1 MKNIRMLFVVWLI
14 LLSSGWTHS
23 VGIFAADVTRSD
35 IETAIKAL
43 RDYSQIQ
50 GREKPARVEALVQQT
65 YQRPA
70 LRIHLERQM
79 IQVLKSEAPWEVR
92 KFICQQLWMMG
103 TDESVPTLAGM
114 LTDTQS
120 VEMACYALRNHQSPL
135 ASQALIEALGK
146 VKGRSLLSV
155 INLIGDRR
163 EDRSVPA
170 LIRLSNESDREA
182 VESAIAALGKIATEP
197 AVSFLRKLRHR
208 RNTPQQLL
216 IAQAYLQSGQELADR
231 SKNKEA
237 LAVYRDL
244 FQSTVL
250 TRIRRGALLGM
261 METGGAEVVPVV
273 MGVLRG
279 NDWKL
284 KTAAIAN
291 SHLLQGEAVTKQLIV
306 EFQKSTPDIQVLLL
320 EAIVEREKSR
330 VLPFLTEAIGSRSA
344 DVRAAAIRELGT
356 HGTRSSIPVL
366 VDVLS
371 RGASKEET
379 QAASA
384 SLRRIGGTGVEE
396 ALLQSMDQTP
406 SAVRPELIRIIADRK
421 IPDATDAL
429 LTQAVHSDADVA
441 KAALKALGLLAGAKN
456 QSDLIKILTQLPNES
471 VRPEAEMALLAVSR
485 KIERSQ
491 QQVNPI
497 IKSIENTKDVATKCS
512 FLRVLG
518 GLATAQS
525 FTRIQKALE
534 SKNYQIQDTAL
545 RALVNWPDARAVES
559 LLRVFRSTDK
569 ESHRVLALRGFVRV
583 LGLGGELSAK
593 TVASR
598 YKEILKHARRA
609 DEKKL
614 ILSGLATVRDAQALK
629 LVLPLLEDEE
639 VKLEAELAASQI
651 VGNLP
656 RSALSQKDIET
667 IIRLMKNFD
676 RRKTLEQILQ
686 AMNTFSLDGCG
697 WLWLTSEE
705 DVNAQNALPVGSVF
719 FRKTLILPDDAKIR
733 QAKIVLTADD
743 RFSLYLNG
751 RKVGQGQ
758 PWSQARVYTVTQQM
772 KPGKNVLAV
781 EAVNGSVSPAGF
793 IANLHIIGRQGR
805 DRFIVSDDSWKAST
819 EAVGNWHENKYDD
832 RSWKGASV
840 IGIYGC
846 KPWERTVIIP
856 K

>member
-1 MKNIRMLFVVWLI
+1 MKNIRMLSVVCFI
-14 LLSSGWTHS
+14 LLS
-23 VGIFAADVTRSD
+23 VGLTSPAGVLAVDVTRSD
-35 IETAIKAL
+35 IETAIEQL
-43 RDYSQIQ
+43 QDYSQIQ
-50 GREKPARVEALVQQT
+50 GREKLVRVEALVQQT
-65 YQRPA
+65 YQRPS
-70 LRIHLERQM
+70 LRVHLERQM
-79 IQVLKSEAPWEVR
+79 VKVLKSEAPWDVR
-92 KFICQQLWMMG
+92 KFLCQQLWMMG
-103 TDESVPTLAGM
+103 TDESVPALAGM
-114 LTDTQS
+114 LTENQT
-120 VEMACYALRNHQSPL
+120 VEMACYALRNHQSPM
-135 ASQALIEALGK
+135 ASQALIDALGK

-163 EDRSVPA
+163 EERSVPA
-170 LIRLSNESDREA
+170 LIRIARNPA
-182 VESAIAALGKIATEP
+182 GGAAGSAIAALGKIASDS
-197 AVSFLRKLRHR
+197 AVAYLRERRRR
-208 RNTPQQLL
+208 RNTPQQLMV
-216 IAQAYLQSGQELADR
+216 AQAYLQSGQELAR
-231 SKNKEA
+231 RGKSQAA
-237 LAVYRDL
+237 LDVYRDL
-244 FQSTVL
+244 FRGNEADWV
-250 TRIRRGALLGM
+250 RRGALLGM

-330 VLPFLTEAIGSRSA
+330 VLPFLTEAISSRSA

-356 HGTRSSIPVL
+356 YGTKDSVPVI
-366 VDVLS
+366 VGVLN
-371 RGASKEET
+371 RGDRKEEA
-379 QAASA
+379 QAAAA
-384 SLRRIGGTGVEE
+384 SLRRIQGTGVEE

-406 SAVRPELIRIIADRK
+406 SAVRPELIRIISDRK
-421 IPDATDAL
+421 ISGAVDSL
-429 LTQAVHSDADVA
+429 LRQSSDANTEVA
-441 KAALKALGLLAGAKN
+441 KAALKALVLLAGAEH
-456 QSDLIKILTQLPNES
+456 QAGLIRILTDLQNEI
-471 VRPEAEMALLAVSR
+471 VRSEAEMALLAVSR

-491 QQVNPI
+491 QQVDPI
-497 IKSIENTKDVATKCS
+497 IKTIENTRDVATKCS

-518 GLATAQS
+518 GLATAQA
-525 FTRIQKALE
+525 FTRIQKALD
-534 SKNYQIQDTAL
+534 SKNSQIQDTAL
-545 RALVNWPDARAVES
+545 RTLVNWPDARAAEP
-559 LLRVFRSTDK
+559 LLRMFRSTNK

-583 LGLGGELSAK
+583 LGPGGELSAK
-593 TVASR
+593 AVASR

-614 ILSGLATVRDAQALK
+614 ILSSLATVRDAQALK

-639 VKLEAELAASQI
+639 VKQESELAASQI

-656 RSALSQKDIET
+656 RSELSQKDIET
-667 IIRLMKNFD
+667 IIRLMKNSD

-705 DVNAQNALPVGSVF
+705 NVNAQNALPVGTVC
-719 FRKTLILPDDAKIR
+719 FRKTLILPDDTKIR

-743 RFSLYLNG
+743 RFSFYLNG
-751 RKVGQGQ
+751 RAIGNGE
-758 PWSQARVYTVTQQM
+758 PWMQAKVYTVTQQM

-781 EAVNGSVSPAGF
+781 EAVNASLSPAGF
-793 IANLHIIGRQGR
+793 ISNLHIIGRQGR
-805 DRFIVSDDSWKAST
+805 DQFIVSDGNWKAST
-819 EAVGNWHENKYDD
+819 EAAANWYENKYDD
-832 RSWKGASV
+832 RSWKKANV